1 MRQVLA
7 LHPSLAHGGAFAG
20 LELPDWQITAPDMI
34 GHGKA
39 ADWDGQGDLHSLC
52 TRDSIDVATALAQTG
67 PIDII
72 GHSFGATIALRIA
85 LERPELLRSIVLIE
99 PVLFAA
105 ARADEM
111 PEYKSYLRDHMAF
124 DALLRQ
130 GQFDVAAHRFQSVWG
145 DGRDFSQAPKSVQ
158 NYIIKRIPLIAAQSQ
173 ALHND
178 TAGIMGYLRLEA
190 LGLPVLLIQ
199 GSDSPPIIGAI
210 ARSLAARLPNL
221 RQMTIQGAQHMLPI
235 THPKPTSQAI
245 LQFWHSLPKDCV

>member
-20 LELPDWQITAPDMI
+20 LDLPDWDIIAPDMI

-39 ADWDGQGDLHSLC
+39 RDWDGRGDLHNLC
-52 TRDSIDVATALAQTG
+52 TRDAIDAAMGLAKTG

-85 LERPELLRSIVLIE
+85 LERPELLRSIILIE

-105 ARADEM
+105 ARADEA
-111 PEYKSYLRDHMAF
+111 PEYKDYMRDHVYF
-124 DALLRQ
+124 DTLLRSENAL
-130 GQFDVAAHRFQSVWG
+130 AAAQHFQSIWG
-145 DGRDFSQAPKSVQ
+145 DGRDFSSAPKSVQ
-158 NYIIKRIPLIAAQSQ
+158 NYITKRIFLIAAQTQ

-178 TAGIMGYLRLEA
+178 TAGIMGYLRLES
-190 LGLPVLLIQ
+190 LGMPVLMIQ

-210 ARSLAARLPNL
+210 MRSLTARLPNV
-221 RQMTIQGAQHMLPI
+221 QEITIQGAKHMVPI
-235 THPKPTSQAI
+235 THPKATSQAI
-245 LQFWHSLPKDCV
+245 LQFLQGLPAD